1 VLSRKTVLSR
11 KPILLALAFGCGLQL
26 LAEPAGSDEPVEG
39 SPPASKALNATVLD
53 GEMIGWEQYRR
64 VFMAMGGQRMVL
76 VVPQDFRADIGNPEK
91 VVLVNHDYSC
101 VLSFRLVAS
110 GSAAVAALNADLGRA
125 WLSARLGELKIQEEF
140 SQSTTTGSGPAFDL
154 TCKVDGVAR
163 AARVAFIASPF
174 GVLEF
179 TSLSSPEKFEAAKAN
194 LRYVL
199 RSFRIGD
206 ANGKLEIPPAA
217 RGDT

>member
-1 VLSRKTVLSR
+1 MLPHKL
-11 KPILLALAFGCGLQL
+11 ILLALATGFGHQL
-26 LAEPAGSDEPVEG
+26 LAEPARPEESAAGST
-39 SPPASKALNATVLD
+39 PALTSLNATVLD

-64 VFMAMGGQRMVL
+64 VFMNVGGQRLML
-76 VVPQDFRADIGNPEK
+76 VVPQEFRADISNLEK
-91 VVLVNHDYSC
+91 VVLVNADYSC
-101 VLSFRLVAS
+101 VLSFRIAVPGCVAPT
-110 GSAAVAALNADLGRA
+110 ALNADLGRA
-125 WLSARLGELKIQEEF
+125 WLTARLGDLKFEEEF
-140 SQSTTTGSGPAFDL
+140 SLSAGNGSGPAFDL
-154 TCKVDGVAR
+154 ICKMDGVVR
-163 AARVAFIASPF
+163 ASRVAFIASPF

-206 ANGKLEIPPAA
+206 ANGKLEILPAA